1 MDPPTPGVPRPAQAQ
16 AAQKKKKV
24 TGFVRR
30 WAGLPACSLPL
41 FGFLPPFGPGALPLL
56 NALRSIHPRI
66 FRKSWKGLPRPG
78 RGFSSPGR
86 KRIQHFG
93 VTWA

>member
-1 MDPPTPGVPRPAQAQ
+1 MDPPTPGVPRPAKAQ

-30 WAGLPACSLPL
+30 LAGLPACSLPL
-41 FGFLPPFGPGALPLL
+41 SGVLPTFGPGALPLL

-66 FRKSWKGLPRPG
+66 FRKSWKGFLLISFF
-78 RGFSSPGR
+78 FSSQPHDFELFSFR
-86 KRIQHFG
+86 HHE
-93 VTWA
+93 

>member
-1 MDPPTPGVPRPAQAQ
+1 MDPPTLGDPRPAQAQ

-30 WAGLPACSLPL
+30 LAGLPACSLPL
-41 FGFLPPFGPGALPLL
+41 SGGLPPFGQGALPLL

-66 FRKSWKGLPRPG
+66 FRKSWKGLPPPG

-86 KRIQHFG
+86 ERIRNFG